1 MGEEIVSN
9 YSLSD
14 MALDAVGLLDH
25 LKVPSAHIVGASMG
39 GMIAQTIAIE
49 HPQKARSLTSIMS
62 ATGDP
67 NDFTPTDEARYQPCC
82 QNHLPNEIKS

>member
-39 GMIAQTIAIE
+39 GMIA
-49 HPQKARSLTSIMS
+49 KL
-62 ATGDP
+62 
-67 NDFTPTDEARYQPCC
+67 
-82 QNHLPNEIKS
+82 